1 MSDTGTKGNGGPY
14 LLSIDMGTESA
25 RAGIFDTEGTPVAF
39 EANRWSLTHPR
50 PGWAEQDP
58 AEWWQCIVRSV
69 QGAMRKAGLGADAI
83 AGISFDATTLT
94 LCALDSRGRQ
104 LRDAIMWMDVRA
116 SDQAARI
123 GQSNHE
129 ARLYNGGGEGPVSAE
144 WYPSKALWL
153 KENEPEIY
161 NDAHML
167 VDCTDWLTYQLTEE
181 WTFNINTASV
191 RAYYNQEKG
200 GWPTDFYEEIGLGD
214 IFDKLPDRVLALGT
228 HIGGLTRAAAAEL
241 DLNPDTP
248 VAQGPGDAWAA
259 QLGMNVTQPGQ
270 MALITGSSHVL
281 MGQAGTSTS
290 GPGFFGAYPD
300 AVIQGQYSVEG
311 GQVSTGSVLKWFKD
325 NFLTKMVEDAEANG
339 ENPYDVMNEQAAELS
354 PGSDGL
360 IVLDYW
366 QGNRTPYTDPLARG
380 MMWGFTLSH
389 TPAHVYRA
397 IQEGVCYG
405 TAHILRKMDDAGIE
419 INELVAA
426 GGATNSPLWTQMH
439 ADVTGLPVTLTTTPD
454 AANLGACMLAAVG
467 AGLFDSI
474 EEAGDAMVQRADTY
488 EPDQAKHDEYAF
500 FVDAYADTYPQMREL
515 VHGVAQR
522 VRAGSS

>member
-1 MSDTGTKGNGGPY
+1 MSDTGGNGNGTY

-25 RAGIFDTEGTPVAF
+25 RAGIFDSEGTPVAF
-39 EANRWSLTHPR
+39 EANRWKLTHPR

-58 AEWWQCIVRSV
+58 AEWWQRIVQSV
-69 QGAMRKAGLGADAI
+69 QGAMTKAGLTADQI

-94 LCALDSRGRQ
+94 LCALDRNGRQ

-116 SDQAARI
+116 SDQAKRIEQSDNPAR
-123 GQSNHE
+123 
-129 ARLYNGGGEGPVSAE
+129 RYNGGGEGPVSAE

-161 NDAHML
+161 DEAHML

-191 RAYYNQEKG
+191 RAYYNKEHG

-214 IFDKLPDRVLALGT
+214 IFEKLPETVLDLGAPV
-228 HIGGLTRAAAAEL
+228 GGLTRAAAAEL
-241 DLNPDTP
+241 DLNPGTP

-259 QLGMNVTQPGQ
+259 QLGMNVTHPGQ

-281 MGQAGTSTS
+281 MGQSDTSTS

-300 AVIQGQYSVEG
+300 AVLPGQYSVEG
-311 GQVSTGSVLKWFKD
+311 GQVSTGSVLKWYKD
-325 NFLTKMVEDAEANG
+325 NFLAKTVEDAEARG
-339 ENPYDVMNEQAAELS
+339 DNPYAVMNEQAAALP

-405 TAHILRKMDDAGIE
+405 TAHILRKMADAGIV
-419 INELVAA
+419 INQLVAA
-426 GGATNSPLWTQMH
+426 GGATNSRLWTQMH

-474 EEAGDAMVQRADTY
+474 EDAGNAMVQTGETF
-488 EPDQAKHDEYAF
+488 EPDQAAHEEYQF
-500 FVDAYADTYPQMREL
+500 YVDAYADTYPQMREL
-515 VHGVAQR
+515 VHSVAQR
-522 VRAGSS
+522 VREG

>member
-1 MSDTGTKGNGGPY
+1 MSDTSRGNGGPY

-25 RAGIFDTEGTPVAF
+25 RVGIFDTEGTPLAF
-39 EANRWSLTHPR
+39 AASAYQLHHPR

-58 AEWWQCIVRSV
+58 LEWWNCITRSV
-69 QGAMRKAGLGADAI
+69 HEAMEHAGVSSDSI
-83 AGISFDATTLT
+83 AGISYDATTLT
-94 LCALDSRGRQ
+94 LIPLDRNGRH

-116 SDQAARI
+116 SDQARRIAESSHPARK
-123 GQSNHE
+123 
-129 ARLYNGGGEGPVSAE
+129 YNGGGEGPVSAE

-153 KENEPEIY
+153 KENEPDIY
-161 NDAHML
+161 QEAHKI
-167 VDCTDWLTYQLTEE
+167 VDCTDWLTYQLTGQ

-191 RAYYNQEKG
+191 RAYYNSEEG
-200 GWPTDFYEEIGLGD
+200 GWPTGFYEEIGLSD
-214 IFDKLPDRVLALGT
+214 IFDKLPEKVLPLGT
-228 HIGGLTRAAAAEL
+228 HVGGLTRAAAADL
-241 DLNPDTP
+241 DLKPGTP

-259 QLGMNVTQPGQ
+259 QLGMNVTKPGQ

-281 MGQAGTSTS
+281 MGQSDTSTS
-290 GPGFFGAYPD
+290 GPGFFGAYPE
-300 AVIQGQYSVEG
+300 AVMPGQFSVEG

-325 NFLTKMVEDAEANG
+325 QFLTKIVEESEARG
-339 ENPYDVMNEQAAELS
+339 ENPYHIMNGAAAKLP

-405 TAHILRKMDDAGIE
+405 TAHILRAMGDAGIE
-419 INELVAA
+419 ISQLVAA
-426 GGATNSPLWTQMH
+426 GGATNSKLWTQMH
-439 ADVTGLPVTLTTTPD
+439 ADVTGLPVTLTATPD

-474 EEAGDAMVQRADTY
+474 EEAGDAMVSESATF
-488 EPDQAKHDEYAF
+488 EPNAEMHAAYQPY
-500 FVDAYADTYPQMREL
+500 VDAYAATYPQMREL
-515 VHGVAQR
+515 VHGIAQL
-522 VRAGSS
+522 VGQAS